1 MTEQTRRA
9 SRLLAIERL
18 IRRFPA
24 GRTVAELAS
33 ELGYSKR
40 TIQRDIG
47 VLESELGI
55 PLLQVGRRYAI
66 LPDAAPLAPI
76 RFTLHEARAV
86 LLAIRL
92 FARHTDQRDPDAVSA
107 IEKIADSLPASVA
120 NAIQATVQE
129 FRLRPPEKAQVEIL
143 RTITECW
150 ARSRSVAIR
159 YRSQASQS
167 EKVTALDPYFLEPSA
182 DGAATYVIGFS
193 HTHGEVRTFRLSRI
207 LRASASTE
215 AFEPPPMEDMVGRI
229 RKAWGVVFDGEEE
242 YDIVVDFA
250 PTAAARV
257 SETIWHTS
265 QVVTP
270 LPDGG
275 ARLQVRLP
283 SLMEFVPWLRSWGAE
298 ARAVSPPELVE
309 RVAGDLRAAAAR
321 YDCREA

>member
-24 GRTVAELAS
+24 GRTVAELAI

-55 PLLQVGRRYAI
+55 PLLQIGRRYAI

-76 RFTLHEARAV
+76 RFTLQEARAV

-92 FARHTDQRDPDAVSA
+92 FARHSDLRDPDAVSA
-107 IEKIADSLPASVA
+107 MEKIADSLPASVA
-120 NAIQATVQE
+120 NVIQATVE
-129 FRLRPPEKAQVEIL
+129 ELRKRPPEKAQVEIL

-182 DGAATYVIGFS
+182 DGAATYVIGYS
-193 HTHGEVRTFRLSRI
+193 HAHGEVRTFRLSRI
-207 LRASASTE
+207 VRASASSE
-215 AFEPPPMEDMVGRI
+215 AFDPPPLEDMVSRI

-250 PTAAARV
+250 PSVATRV

-265 QVVTP
+265 QQVTP
-270 LPDGG
+270 LPDGRV
-275 ARLQVRLP
+275 RLQARLP
-283 SLMEFVPWLRSWGAE
+283 SLMEFLPWVRSWGPE
-298 ARAVSPPELVE
+298 ARAVSPPELVR
-309 RVAGDLRAAAAR
+309 RVAEGYRAAAAL
-321 YDCREA
+321 YDCPEE